1 MSAIEEEKTSEVLTI
16 DGVYIDSE
24 TGEVIG
30 MADNPVPDLP
40 DHDGAMKEIA
50 EWVGERRAYHLG
62 KVEGLK
68 AEKQVWLDKIN
79 ARFDADIKRHEQS
92 VEWIENQYRP
102 SLLNYARRKLEGAKK
117 RSFGVGLLILK
128 LVKTRARTSVVDTDK
143 AAQWAELNCIDAL
156 KCVVSAKGDKALVL
170 RFNATNAQIGYKETV
185 LVSEIPDELKAVLT
199 PDNSGIEY
207 NPGGVDELRF
217 D

>member
-1 MSAIEEEKTSEVLTI
+1 MSAIEEEKAVEVLTI
-16 DGVYIDSE
+16 DGVYIDSQ

-30 MADNPVPDLP
+30 LVDNPVPDLP
-40 DHDGAMKEIA
+40 DHNGAMEEIA
-50 EWVGERRAYHLG
+50 VWVGERRAYHLA
-62 KVEGLK
+62 KAKGLFE
-68 AEKQVWLDKIN
+68 EKQVWLDKIH
-79 ARFDADIKRHEQS
+79 ARFNADIRRHEQS
-92 VEWIENQYRP
+92 AEWIENQYRP

-128 LVKTRARTSVVDTDK
+128 LVKTRARTTVVDTDK

-156 KCVVSAKGDKALVL
+156 KCEVSAKGDKALVL
-170 RFNATNAQIGYKETV
+170 RNDASAAQIGYKETV

>member
-1 MSAIEEEKTSEVLTI
+1 MSAIEEEKAVEVLII

-30 MADNPVPDLP
+30 MVDNPVPDAP
-40 DHDGAMKEIA
+40 DHDGVMEEIA
-50 EWVGERRAYHLG
+50 QWVGERRAYHIG
-62 KVEGLK
+62 KAEGLK

-79 ARFDADIKRHEQS
+79 ARFNADIKRHEQS

-117 RSFGVGLLILK
+117 RSLGVGLLVLQ
-128 LVKTRARTSVVDTDK
+128 LVKTRARTTVIDNDK
-143 AAQWAELNCIDAL
+143 AAEWAWLNCEDAL
-156 KCVVSAKGDKALVL
+156 KCEVSAKGNNAMIL
-170 RFNATNAQIGYKETV
+170 RDAAAEAGIGYKETV

-199 PDNSGIEY
+199 PDNSGIEF

-217 D
+217 N